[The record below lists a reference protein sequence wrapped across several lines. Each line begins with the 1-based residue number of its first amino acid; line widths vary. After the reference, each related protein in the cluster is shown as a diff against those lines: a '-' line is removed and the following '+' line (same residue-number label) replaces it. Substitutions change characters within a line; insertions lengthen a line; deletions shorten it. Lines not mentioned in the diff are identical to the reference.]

1 MMILSDIAKKNEYRY
16 LLHCLALLSNFNDKG
31 LKSKLITCNGQG
43 VCNKDDTCQCNFQSK
58 KLFNITASR
67 FCKSIEQ
74 KFFHLKPKY
83 SHRNSIFSNLKFCKV
98 SIQYIVVISKWNIEC
113 RLSYYHNYFKNGP
126 NYKSDI
132 YFCYRALTCSPQ
144 NRVLSLLLCSLTKF
158 HAHALWLLL

>member
-1 MMILSDIAKKNEYRY
+1 M
-16 LLHCLALLSNFNDKG
+16 
-31 LKSKLITCNGQG
+31 KSKLITCNGQG

-83 SHRNSIFSNLKFCKV
+83 SHRNSIFSNIKFCKV

-113 RLSYYHNYFKNGP
+113 RLSYYYNYFKKDRNF
-126 NYKSDI
+126 KSAL
-132 YFCYRALTCSPQ
+132 YFCYQALACSQQSTIITPTDKRTDVWSRDFMIWKI
-144 NRVLSLLLCSLTKF
+144 NSGLWAVVWAGLWNKRVWADYEQLF
-158 HAHALWLLL
+158 RPVF